1 MAAGAAARQ
10 MAPRD
15 SVGLADPVERLSV
28 HHLRIAV
35 NSPRDHGSGLVADSV
50 EVVLVRLETRSGV
63 TGWGEASPWSVFTG
77 TAEQAAAAL
86 DRYLRPVVI
95 GADTAEIP
103 AIMATADAALT
114 GHREAKAALETAL
127 LDCRGRLLGLPVH
140 ALLGGRF
147 RDRIALSV
155 SLANP
160 DFGTDLALLE
170 RLRADSVGIVK
181 VKTGAC
187 DHRFDL
193 MRLER
198 LRKDFPEFDVRVD
211 YNQAMAPHEARR
223 RLADIEVFNVTFIE
237 QPVPRTCWAA
247 MADLTRALDTPILAD
262 ESVFGPEE
270 AVRAVNERFCDL
282 VSVKLM
288 KAGGLRRGM
297 AVAGIAEAGGM
308 ACYGGDM
315 FETGLAHLAG
325 THMIAASANISLGCE
340 FYQAKYYLAE
350 DILAEPFPIEDGHVV
365 VPDGPGLGVDVDL
378 AAVKTHTITQ
388 SDG

>member
-1 MAAGAAARQ
+1 MAPDASARQ
-10 MAPRD
+10 AGGQYPA
-15 SVGLADPVERLSV
+15 GLADPVERLSV
-28 HHLRIAV
+28 HHLRV
-35 NSPRDHGSGLVADSV
+35 PVSSPRDHGSGLVADAV
-50 EVVLVRLETRSGV
+50 EIVLVSLETRSGV

-86 DRYLRPVVI
+86 DRYLRPIVI
-95 GADTAEIP
+95 GADTADIP
-103 AIMATADAALT
+103 AIMANADAALT
-114 GHREAKAALETAL
+114 GHSEAKAALETAL
-127 LDCRGRLLGLPVH
+127 YDCRGRLLGVPVH

-160 DFGTDLALLE
+160 DFNADLALLE
-170 RLRADSVGIVK
+170 RLAADGVGIVK
-181 VKTGAC
+181 VKTGAS

-198 LRKDFPEFDVRVD
+198 LRTDFPKFDVRVD
-211 YNQAMAPHEARR
+211 YNQGMAPHEARR
-223 RLADIEVFNVTFIE
+223 RLADIEAFNVTFIE
-237 QPVPRTCWAA
+237 QPVPRTCLAA
-247 MADLTRALDTPILAD
+247 MADLTRAFNTPILAD

-282 VSVKLM
+282 ISVKLM

-297 AVAGIAEAGGM
+297 AVAAIAEAGGM

-325 THMIAASANISLGCE
+325 THMIAACANISLGCE
-340 FYQAKYYLAE
+340 FYQAKYYLAG
-350 DILAEPFPIEDGHVV
+350 DILAEPFPIANGEVI
-365 VPDGPGLGVDVDL
+365 VPDGPGLGVDVDR
-378 AAVKTHTITQ
+378 AAVKSFSIAEP
-388 SDG
+388 G

>member
-1 MAAGAAARQ
+1 MAGGAAVRQ
-10 MAPRD
+10 AGRPD
-15 SVGLADPVERLSV
+15 PAGLADPVERLSV
-28 HHLRIAV
+28 HHLQLPV
-35 NSPRDHGSGLVADSV
+35 SSPRDHGSGLVAGDV

-103 AIMATADAALT
+103 AIMAKAEVALT
-114 GHREAKAALETAL
+114 GHPEAKAALETAL
-127 LDCRGRLLGLPVH
+127 YDCRGRLLGLPVH

-160 DFGTDLALLE
+160 DFNADLALLE
-170 RLRADSVGIVK
+170 RLAADGVGIVK
-181 VKTGAC
+181 VKTGAS

-198 LRKDFPEFDVRVD
+198 LRADFPEMDVRVD
-211 YNQAMAPHEARR
+211 YNQGMAPHEARR
-223 RLADIEVFNVTFIE
+223 RLADIDTFDVTFIE

-247 MADLTRALDTPILAD
+247 MADLTRAFHTPILAD
-262 ESVFGPEE
+262 ESVFGPDE
-270 AVRAVNERFCDL
+270 AVWAVNKRFCDL
-282 VSVKLM
+282 ISVKLM

-297 AVAGIAEAGGM
+297 AVAAIAEAAGM

-315 FETGLAHLAG
+315 FET
-325 THMIAASANISLGCE
+325 
-340 FYQAKYYLAE
+340 
-350 DILAEPFPIEDGHVV
+350 
-365 VPDGPGLGVDVDL
+365 
-378 AAVKTHTITQ
+378 
-388 SDG
+388 

>member
-1 MAAGAAARQ
+1 MAQGASARQ
-10 MAPRD
+10 ASEQDPANI
-15 SVGLADPVERLSV
+15 ADPVERLSV
-28 HHLRIAV
+28 HHLRIPV
-35 NSPRDHGSGLVADSV
+35 SSPRDHGSGLVAGDV
-50 EVVLVRLETRSGV
+50 EVVLVRLETGSGV

-103 AIMATADAALT
+103 AIMAKADAALT
-114 GHREAKAALETAL
+114 GHPEAKAALETAL
-127 LDCRGRLLGLPVH
+127 YDCRGRLLGLPVH

-160 DFGTDLALLE
+160 DFDADLALLE
-170 RLRADSVGIVK
+170 RLRADGVGIVK
-181 VKTGAC
+181 VKTGAS

-198 LRKDFPEFDVRVD
+198 LRTDFPEFDVRVD
-211 YNQAMAPHEARR
+211 YNQGMAPHEARR
-223 RLADIEVFNVTFIE
+223 RLADIEAFNVTFIE

-247 MADLTRALDTPILAD
+247 MADLTAALKTPILAD
-262 ESVFGPEE
+262 ESVFSPDE
-270 AVRAVNERFCDL
+270 AVRAVNERLCDL

-297 AVAGIAEAGGM
+297 AIAAIAEAGGM

-340 FYQAKYYLAE
+340 FYQAKYYLAG
-350 DILAEPFPIEDGHVV
+350 DILAEPFPIEAGHVI
-365 VPDGPGLGVDVDL
+365 VPDGPGLGIDIDF
-378 AAVKTHTITQ
+378 AAVKTHTIMQT
-388 SDG
+388 DG